1 MAIERK
7 CRIGILFLLTVLWL
21 GFWGVGSWGG
31 VDPKPPAQVTQVLV
45 VPYYPVPERMELCG
59 ETVPLDSSDIRERF
73 DREFTSI
80 VYSHGRVYLWLKR
93 IERYFPWVEKELSSR
108 GLPDDLKYLAVAE
121 SDLMI
126 SAISPAGAA
135 GPWQFV
141 SPTAARFGL
150 NQTPAVDERYD
161 FETAASGAFKYL
173 ETLHGTFQNW
183 TLALAAYNC
192 GEKRVQDEMRKQKV
206 KSYYFLKLP
215 NETERYIP
223 RILAIKEVLSHPEK
237 YGFNLPKGA
246 GYRPFSVQKVTIN
259 LPGAIPVE
267 AAAEAAGIT
276 YREFKVL
283 NPFLVS
289 DFVPGGNLT
298 VNVPEG
304 RGRDFQKKI
313 AAIKAEHKPV
323 CILHKVARGDTLSG
337 IALKYNAAGLDICR
351 WNNLEGTDIRLGQVL
366 KIYR

>member
-1 MAIERK
+1 MAIEKK
-7 CRIGILFLLTVLWL
+7 CRIGILFLVAVLWM
-21 GFWGVGSWGG
+21 GFWGAGGWGE
-31 VDPKPPAQVTQVLV
+31 VDSKPPVQAPQVLV
-45 VPYYPVPERMELCG
+45 IPYYPVPDKLELCG
-59 ETVPLDSSDIRERF
+59 EPVPLGSADIMERF

-80 VYSHGRVYLWLKR
+80 VYSHARVYLWLKR
-93 IERYFPWVEKELSSR
+93 TERYFPWVEKELASR

-121 SDLMI
+121 SDLMV
-126 SAISPAGAA
+126 SALSPAGAA

-150 NQTPAVDERYD
+150 NQTATVDERYD
-161 FETAASGAFKYL
+161 FEAAAEGAFKYL
-173 ETLHGTFQNW
+173 ENLHETFQNW
-183 TLALAAYNC
+183 ALALAAYNC
-192 GEKRVQDEMRKQKV
+192 GEKRVQDELRRQKV

-215 NETERYIP
+215 GETERYVP
-223 RILAIKEVLSHPEK
+223 RILAIKEVLGHPQK

-246 GYRPFSVQKVTIN
+246 GYQPLAVEKVALN
-259 LPGAIPVE
+259 LPVPVTVM

-289 DFVPGGNLT
+289 DIVPAGALT

-304 RGRDFQKKI
+304 RGKDFQKKI
-313 AAIKAEHKPV
+313 ALIKTEHHPV

-337 IALKYNAAGLDICR
+337 IAEKYDAAEPDICR
-351 WNNLEGTDIRLGQVL
+351 WNNLQNTTVRLGQVL